1 MGVEVDMSLLT
12 LCIVVFSAISKHACA
27 GSDAVFNTHA
37 KYEVDVKA
45 AAPVTRGSHT
55 RACKPARQVHDTAGR
70 AQPPSSCDGAAA
82 MS

>member
-45 AAPVTRGSHT
+45 AAPAGNTRLTHT
-55 RACKPARQVHDTAGR
+55 RMQARKAGT
-70 AQPPSSCDGAAA
+70 
-82 MS
+82 